1 MKSKKTKG
9 KGNGHGGE
17 RVGAGRPPNP
27 NKAHKINQPS
37 RVLGQPLRWSSRH
50 RPDPNVAPAA
60 FFRPNN
66 TNQPAPLLLDAPTAA
81 AQSRGSGGSAGPSHP
96 GTTTAFYARNDAPA
110 PTVHRILPNDWA
122 QLNSDLNFLANNDEH
137 VDIAAG
143 NTVIDESLVN
153 EALDSMEPSSEALVA
168 ETQAAEVVD
177 KSELHKQLVLMKQE
191 IDQEIDSH
199 GQPLCYLRGDFF
211 HRPRHP
217 VFALHNSV
225 ITGLDPTQL
234 YLCRVIMMIQL
245 HAVSEI
251 SRMTFFCTQIDLY
264 VMLDGSMT
272 LDAAPVGKAAFPAYI
287 SAQGAISK
295 LMMRLMRNTFSTR
308 MGPAP
313 FSEMVSE
320 IQHLSH
326 ADGELMYT
334 AAANFYGQVG
344 LKQYSAFD
352 DPNGY
357 AGSPPSIPYLKG
369 LFTDVI
375 SAHRIFIERDIAT
388 KPLTVAKADHT
399 FDVLKHM
406 GGVKGERIFT
416 AAYTVINE
424 FEEVRGH
431 SLTLTKSLEFVKDMF
446 AGIQQGLQDS
456 QNPPTQILYTD
467 SPQVTDW
474 TDYPHFQMSL
484 DIPTVSISDSMEIE
498 AAAHEILQDFWNH
511 SSQSQLYLI
520 ALAIKAEHRSG
531 ATPHLHVIQCRTRNK
546 SYSFK
551 VTGLTSPSHILPSL
565 RAILT
570 NMSII
575 KVGHEIRQTLQTIS
589 QTFGISEIEKTLA
602 GNNPPLFD
610 LGKLQISLHDL
621 AGIVLQKCFTVPQI
635 SSESSPWVLPTS
647 EFLFTELDCLW
658 SIYISLSS
666 LDSVGLP
673 VQPIQARTHGQLVTL
688 VQASMDDEGHTK
700 RVNVSSSRSL
710 IRISKVL
717 VPGAIHSLH
726 KQTLEWIM
734 AHGGMAVVT
743 TSITTVYNLLSSLDI
758 RSSKE
763 STARGHGISGPW
775 WSLEEYRQ

>member
-9 KGNGHGGE
+9 NGNGHGGE

-27 NKAHKINQPS
+27 NKARKISQPS

-60 FFRPNN
+60 FFRPYN
-66 TNQPAPLLLDAPTAA
+66 TNQPAPLLDAPTAA
-81 AQSRGSGGSAGPSHP
+81 AQSQGSGSSAGPSHP

-110 PTVHRILPNDWA
+110 ATAHRILPNDWA

-137 VDIAAG
+137 ADIAAG

-153 EALDSMEPSSEALVA
+153 EALDSMEPSSEVLVA

-199 GQPLCYLRGDFF
+199 GQPLCYLWGDFF

-234 YLCRVIMMIQL
+234 YLRRVITMIQL

-251 SRMTFFCTQIDLY
+251 SRMTFFCTQIDSY

-272 LDAAPVGKAAFPAYI
+272 LDAGT
-287 SAQGAISK
+287 SWQGCI
-295 LMMRLMRNTFSTR
+295 
-308 MGPAP
+308 P
-313 FSEMVSE
+313 
-320 IQHLSH
+320 
-326 ADGELMYT
+326 GELMYT

-498 AAAHEILQDFWNH
+498 AAAHRILQDFWDH

-520 ALAIKAEHRSG
+520 ALAIKAEHHSG

-551 VTGLTSPSHILPSL
+551 VSGLTSPSDILPSL
-565 RAILT
+565 HAILT

-589 QTFGISEIEKTLA
+589 QAFGISEIEKTLA
-602 GNNPPLFD
+602 GNNPPLLD
-610 LGKLQISLHDL
+610 LGKYAKLKGLLVTSTVSLHDL

-647 EFLFTELDCLW
+647 EFLFTELDFL
-658 SIYISLSS
+658 
-666 LDSVGLP
+666 
-673 VQPIQARTHGQLVTL
+673 IQ
-688 VQASMDDEGHTK
+688 SDF
-700 RVNVSSSRSL
+700 RSNQF
-710 IRISKVL
+710 R
-717 VPGAIHSLH
+717 
-726 KQTLEWIM
+726 
-734 AHGGMAVVT
+734 
-743 TSITTVYNLLSSLDI
+743 
-758 RSSKE
+758 
-763 STARGHGISGPW
+763 
-775 WSLEEYRQ
+775 

>member
-1 MKSKKTKG
+1 MSLTVAVPFPCYNVLSIHVAASLPSTHTRIARRQKERATVMEEREWEQG
-9 KGNGHGGE
+9 GHPTRIKHARSVSHQE
-17 RVGAGRPPNP
+17 FSA
-27 NKAHKINQPS
+27 S
-37 RVLGQPLRWSSRH
+37 RCDGLH
-50 RPDPNVAPAA
+50 IIDP
-60 FFRPNN
+60 
-66 TNQPAPLLLDAPTAA
+66 TLICC
-81 AQSRGSGGSAGPSHP
+81 SESGSGSSAGPSHP

-110 PTVHRILPNDWA
+110 ATAHLNTGILPNDWA

-137 VDIAAG
+137 ADIAAG

-211 HRPRHP
+211 HRPHHP
-217 VFALHNSV
+217 VFALHDSV

-234 YLCRVIMMIQL
+234 YLRRVITMIQL
-245 HAVSEI
+245 HTVSEI
-251 SRMTFFCTQIDLY
+251 SRMTFFCTQIDSY

-272 LDAAPVGKAAFPAYI
+272 LDAAPVGKIQTRI
-287 SAQGAISK
+287 SLHNFLA
-295 LMMRLMRNTFSTR
+295 MYRLHFR
-308 MGPAP
+308 
-313 FSEMVSE
+313 
-320 IQHLSH
+320 HLSH

-352 DPNGY
+352 DSNGY

-369 LFTDVI
+369 LFTN
-375 SAHRIFIERDIAT
+375 
-388 KPLTVAKADHT
+388 PLTVAKADHT

-467 SPQVTDW
+467 SPQEQLNDPFMSQSTLHWQRMLSQYTDW

-498 AAAHEILQDFWNH
+498 AAAHEILQDFWDH

-520 ALAIKAEHRSG
+520 ALAIKAEHCSG
-531 ATPHLHVIQCRTRNK
+531 ATPHLHG
-546 SYSFK
+546 S
-551 VTGLTSPSHILPSL
+551 GLTSPIDILSSL
-565 RAILT
+565 GAILT

-575 KVGHEIRQTLQTIS
+575 KVGHEIQQTLQTIS
-589 QTFGISEIEKTLA
+589 QAFGISEIEKTLV
-602 GNNPPLFD
+602 GNNPPLLD
-610 LGKLQISLHDL
+610 LGKYAKLKGLLVTSTVSLHDL
-621 AGIVLQKCFTVPQI
+621 AGIVHQKCFTVPQI

-673 VQPIQARTHGQLVTL
+673 LQPIQARTHGQLVTL
-688 VQASMDDEGHTK
+688 VQACKPVAEGSILWMTRAIQSGSM
-700 RVNVSSSRSL
+700 
-710 IRISKVL
+710 
-717 VPGAIHSLH
+717 
-726 KQTLEWIM
+726 
-734 AHGGMAVVT
+734 
-743 TSITTVYNLLSSLDI
+743 YLLL
-758 RSSKE
+758 
-763 STARGHGISGPW
+763 A
-775 WSLEEYRQ
+775 L

>member
-1 MKSKKTKG
+1 MPQQLLL
-9 KGNGHGGE
+9 
-17 RVGAGRPPNP
+17 RV
-27 NKAHKINQPS
+27 
-37 RVLGQPLRWSSRH
+37 RVLESLLDLLIPELQLHFMLGMMHRQQQLIEYCQTTGPNSTQILIFLPTMTSMLILLLATEGVSAAPRPSAADPRATWSAAGGLPSLPDVQLPGAELRRPELEVVDGGRLQINSRSFAPSLPTAVEQPFVLIGQRHHFCHHSGISPIFLYRWPGSPNDRDKGQRRRRGRKRKHSASDGGKARQPL
-50 RPDPNVAPAA
+50 PI
-60 FFRPNN
+60 
-66 TNQPAPLLLDAPTAA
+66 
-81 AQSRGSGGSAGPSHP
+81 RG
-96 GTTTAFYARNDAPA
+96 
-110 PTVHRILPNDWA
+110 
-122 QLNSDLNFLANNDEH
+122 LNA
-137 VDIAAG
+137 V
-143 NTVIDESLVN
+143 
-153 EALDSMEPSSEALVA
+153 SSEALVA

-199 GQPLCYLRGDFF
+199 GQPLCYLRGNFF

-234 YLCRVIMMIQL
+234 YRRRVITMIQL

-251 SRMTFFCTQIDLY
+251 SRMTFFCTQIDSY

-272 LDAAPVGKAAFPAYI
+272 LDVAPVGKTYFLETYLSRSPLVCTSEAAFPAYI
-287 SAQGAISK
+287 SARGAISK

-416 AAYTVINE
+416 AAHTVINE
-424 FEEVRGH
+424 FEETCLRA
-431 SLTLTKSLEFVKDMF
+431 SSR
-446 AGIQQGLQDS
+446 DS
-456 QNPPTQILYTD
+456 KTHRAHRPKFYTQIGLK
-467 SPQVTDW
+467 V
-474 TDYPHFQMSL
+474 SL

-498 AAAHEILQDFWNH
+498 VAAHEILQDFWDH
-511 SSQSQLYLI
+511 SSQLQLYLI

-546 SYSFK
+546 SYSVK
-551 VTGLTSPSHILPSL
+551 VSGLTSPSDILPSL
-565 RAILT
+565 CAILT

-575 KVGHEIRQTLQTIS
+575 NVGHEIRQTLQTMVW
-589 QTFGISEIEKTLA
+589 
-602 GNNPPLFD
+602 
-610 LGKLQISLHDL
+610 LQ
-621 AGIVLQKCFTVPQI
+621 
-635 SSESSPWVLPTS
+635 PTPM
-647 EFLFTELDCLW
+647 
-658 SIYISLSS
+658 
-666 LDSVGLP
+666 V
-673 VQPIQARTHGQLVTL
+673 
-688 VQASMDDEGHTK
+688 ASMEG
-700 RVNVSSSRSL
+700 SL
-710 IRISKVL
+710 
-717 VPGAIHSLH
+717 
-726 KQTLEWIM
+726 
-734 AHGGMAVVT
+734 
-743 TSITTVYNLLSSLDI
+743 
-758 RSSKE
+758 
-763 STARGHGISGPW
+763 RGNEAG
-775 WSLEEYRQ
+775 

>member
-1 MKSKKTKG
+1 MKIKKTKG

-27 NKAHKINQPS
+27 NKACKISQPS

-50 RPDPNVAPAA
+50 RPNPNVAPAA
-60 FFRPNN
+60 FFRPYN
-66 TNQPAPLLLDAPTAA
+66 TNQPAPLLFDAPTAA
-81 AQSRGSGGSAGPSHP
+81 AQSQGSGSSAGPSHP

-110 PTVHRILPNDWA
+110 ATAHRILPNDWA

-137 VDIAAG
+137 ADIAAG

-234 YLCRVIMMIQL
+234 YLCRVCYNDDPIARRVRDIPDDFFLYTNRFICDVRRVNDTGCGTSWQGTDPHILAQL
-245 HAVSEI
+245 PRHV
-251 SRMTFFCTQIDLY
+251 Q
-264 VMLDGSMT
+264 
-272 LDAAPVGKAAFPAYI
+272 AAFPAYI
-287 SAQGAISK
+287 SARGAISK

-313 FSEMVSE
+313 
-320 IQHLSH
+320 
-326 ADGELMYT
+326 LMYT

-369 LFTDVI
+369 LFTD
-375 SAHRIFIERDIAT
+375 RDIAT

-467 SPQVTDW
+467 SPQEQLND
-474 TDYPHFQMSL
+474 PFM
-484 DIPTVSISDSMEIE
+484 
-498 AAAHEILQDFWNH
+498 
-511 SSQSQLYLI
+511 SQS
-520 ALAIKAEHRSG
+520 
-531 ATPHLHVIQCRTRNK
+531 TLHWQGML
-546 SYSFK
+546 SQ
-551 VTGLTSPSHILPSL
+551 SPIGQIIL
-565 RAILT
+565 
-570 NMSII
+570 
-575 KVGHEIRQTLQTIS
+575 
-589 QTFGISEIEKTLA
+589 
-602 GNNPPLFD
+602 
-610 LGKLQISLHDL
+610 
-621 AGIVLQKCFTVPQI
+621 
-635 SSESSPWVLPTS
+635 
-647 EFLFTELDCLW
+647 
-658 SIYISLSS
+658 
-666 LDSVGLP
+666 
-673 VQPIQARTHGQLVTL
+673 
-688 VQASMDDEGHTK
+688 
-700 RVNVSSSRSL
+700 
-710 IRISKVL
+710 ISK
-717 VPGAIHSLH
+717 
-726 KQTLEWIM
+726 
-734 AHGGMAVVT
+734 
-743 TSITTVYNLLSSLDI
+743 
-758 RSSKE
+758 
-763 STARGHGISGPW
+763 
-775 WSLEEYRQ
+775 